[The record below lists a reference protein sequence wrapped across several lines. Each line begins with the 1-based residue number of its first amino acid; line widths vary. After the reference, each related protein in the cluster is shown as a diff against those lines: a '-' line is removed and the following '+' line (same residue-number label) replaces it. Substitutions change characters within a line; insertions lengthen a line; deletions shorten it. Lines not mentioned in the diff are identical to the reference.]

1 MNVSRE
7 QIDKLIVGGGDPS
20 FPDGGPDVSPTGTA
34 VLNGP
39 VYVGKPTA
47 SPGYEANLNVA
58 SNGVTQSTFDGQP
71 KYQSSLAIKADG
83 NVNISGDGKTADAL
97 LVSKGSA
104 RAATFIGGS
113 PDAVIIQGDLF
124 VSGSTD
130 TGNKGRLASRFAAA
144 DASPKPFDL
153 VHPTKGEGH
162 RLRYACIEGPE
173 VAVYCRGRLKESNV
187 INLPDY
193 WKDLVHEDSI
203 TVQLQP
209 IGSNQNLVIQEFNN
223 EFIVIAEDSTNTDL
237 ITDLSTI
244 DCFYHVYGERKDI
257 NPLIVEYEGN
267 SWEDYPDPNYNPNK
281 VDSDKKNTKDP
292 RFDGPPNTVTQ

>member
-1 MNVSRE
+1 MNISRL
-7 QIDKLIVGGGDPS
+7 QSDKLIVGTNDVS
-20 FPDGGPDVSPTGTA
+20 YSAPDVSPSGSA
-34 VLNGP
+34 ILNGP
-39 VYVGKPTA
+39 VLIGKPSA
-47 SPGYEANLNVA
+47 APGYEGALNVA
-58 SNGVTQSTFDGQP
+58 SNGAPQNSLDTQP
-71 KYQSSLAIKADG
+71 AYQSSLAIKADG
-83 NVNISGDGKTADAL
+83 NLTVAGDGKTANAL
-97 LVSKGSA
+97 RIS
-104 RAATFIGGS
+104 GGS
-113 PDAVIIQGDLF
+113 SVDTIHVTGDMFVTGAVDC
-124 VSGSTD
+124 
-130 TGNKGRLASRFAAA
+130 GNKGKLASRFAAA

-292 RFDGPPNTVTQ
+292 RFDGPPNTFTK

>member
-1 MNVSRE
+1 MNISRL
-7 QIDKLIVGGGDPS
+7 QSDKLIVGTNDVS
-20 FPDGGPDVSPTGTA
+20 YSAPDNSPTGTA

-39 VYVGKPTA
+39 VYVGKTGA
-47 SPGYEANLNVA
+47 SPGYEAVLNVTSNSA
-58 SNGVTQSTFDGQP
+58 SQNSLDTQPACSA
-71 KYQSSLAIKADG
+71 SLAIKADG
-83 NVNISGDGKTADAL
+83 NLTVAGDGKTANAL
-97 LVSKGSA
+97 LIS
-104 RAATFIGGS
+104 GGS
-113 PDAVIIQGDLF
+113 SVDTIHVEGDMF
-124 VSGSTD
+124 VSGAVD
-130 TGNKGRLASRFAAA
+130 CGNKGRLASRFATA
-144 DASPKPFDL
+144 DSKPKPFDL
-153 VHPTKGEGH
+153 VHPTKGKGH
-162 RLRYACIEGPE
+162 RLRHACIEGPE

-257 NPLIVEYEGN
+257 NPLIVEYEGD
-267 SWEDYPDPNYNPNK
+267 SWKDYPDPNYNPDK
-281 VDSDKKNTKDP
+281 VDDDKKTYNDP
-292 RFDGPPNTVTQ
+292 RFAGPPNTITS

>member
-1 MNVSRE
+1 MNISRQ
-7 QIDKLIVGGGDPS
+7 QIDKLIVGTNDVS
-20 FPDGGPDVSPTGTA
+20 YVAPDTSPTGTA

-39 VYVGKPTA
+39 VYVGKTGA
-47 SPGYEANLNVA
+47 SPGYEAVLNIT
-58 SNGVTQSTFDGQP
+58 SNSAQQLPGDQQP
-71 KYQSSLAIKADG
+71 ACSASLAMKSDG
-83 NVNISGDGKTADAL
+83 NLTVAGDGKTANAL
-97 LVSKGSA
+97 RIS
-104 RAATFIGGS
+104 GGS
-113 PDAVIIQGDLF
+113 SVDTIHVTGDMFVTGAVDC
-124 VSGSTD
+124 
-130 TGNKGRLASRFAAA
+130 GNKGKLASRFAAA

-209 IGSNQNLVIQEFNN
+209 IGTNQNLVIQEFNN

-267 SWEDYPDPNYNPNK
+267 SWEDYPDPNYDPNK
-281 VDSDKKNTKDP
+281 IDSDKKNTKDP
-292 RFDGPPNTVTQ
+292 RFDGPPNTFTK

>member
-1 MNVSRE
+1 M
-7 QIDKLIVGGGDPS
+7 QIIKTQTDKLVVGSNDVAYTA
-20 FPDGGPDVSPTGTA
+20 PDTSPTGTA

-39 VYVGKPTA
+39 VYVGKTGA
-47 SPGYEANLNVA
+47 SPGYEAVLNVT
-58 SNGVTQSTFDGQP
+58 SNSAPQLPGDQQP
-71 KYQSSLAIKADG
+71 ACSASLAMKVDG
-83 NVNISGDGKTADAL
+83 DSKFVGDGKT
-97 LVSKGSA
+97 G
-104 RAATFIGGS
+104 
-113 PDAVIIQGDLF
+113 PDASVVAGDMF
-124 VSGSTD
+124 VSRAVD
-130 TGNKGRLASRFAAA
+130 CCNKGKLAARFGAA
-144 DASPKPFDL
+144 DARPKPFDL

-173 VAVYCRGRLKESNV
+173 VGVYFRGRLKESNV
-187 INLPDY
+187 IELPYY

-257 NPLIVEYEGN
+257 NPLIVEYEGDT
-267 SWEDYPDPNYNPNK
+267 WQDYPDPNFDPNK
-281 VDSDKKNTKDP
+281 VDEDKKTYNDP
-292 RFDGPPNTVTQ
+292 RFAGPPNTFTS

>member
-1 MNVSRE
+1 MNISRL
-7 QIDKLIVGGGDPS
+7 QSDKLIVGTN
-20 FPDGGPDVSPTGTA
+20 DVSYSAPDISPSGSA
-34 VLNGP
+34 ILNGP
-39 VYVGKPTA
+39 VLIGKPSSA
-47 SPGYEANLNVA
+47 PEYEGALNVA
-58 SNGVTQSTFDGQP
+58 SNAAPQNSLDTQP
-71 KYQSSLAIKADG
+71 AYQSSLAIKADG
-83 NVNISGDGKTADAL
+83 NLTVAGDGKTANAL
-97 LVSKGSA
+97 RIS
-104 RAATFIGGS
+104 GGS
-113 PDAVIIQGDLF
+113 SVDTIHVTGDMFVTGAVDC
-124 VSGSTD
+124 
-130 TGNKGRLASRFAAA
+130 GNKGKLASRFAAA

-292 RFDGPPNTVTQ
+292 RFDGPPNTLTA

>member
-1 MNVSRE
+1 MNIAKTQTDKIVVGTNDVSY
-7 QIDKLIVGGGDPS
+7 VP
-20 FPDGGPDVSPTGTA
+20 PDISPTGTA

-39 VYVGKPTA
+39 VYVGKTAA
-47 SPGYEANLNVA
+47 SPGYQALLNIT
-58 SNGVTQSTFDGQP
+58 SNSAQQNPLNIQP
-71 KYQSSLAIKADG
+71 DCRARLAMKSDG
-83 NVNISGDGKTADAL
+83 NLTVAGDGKTPNAL
-97 LVSKGSA
+97 LIS
-104 RAATFIGGS
+104 GGS
-113 PDAVIIQGDLF
+113 SVDTIHVEGDMF
-124 VSGSTD
+124 VSGAVD
-130 TGNKGRLASRFAAA
+130 CGNKGKLASRFATA
-144 DASPKPFDL
+144 DAKPKPFDL
-153 VHPTKGEGH
+153 EHPTKGKGH

-187 INLPDY
+187 IQLPYY

-209 IGSNQNLVIQEFNN
+209 IGLNQNLVIQEFNN

-281 VDSDKKNTKDP
+281 VDSDEKTYTDP
-292 RFDGPPNTVTQ
+292 RFAGPPNTYTS

>member
-1 MNVSRE
+1 MNISR
-7 QIDKLIVGGGDPS
+7 QQVDKLIVGTNDVS
-20 FPDGGPDVSPTGTA
+20 YVAPDTSPTGTA

-39 VYVGKPTA
+39 VYVGKTGA
-47 SPGYEANLNVA
+47 SPGYEALLNIT
-58 SNGVTQSTFDGQP
+58 SNSAPQSPLDTQPACSA
-71 KYQSSLAIKADG
+71 SLAMKSDG
-83 NVNISGDGKTADAL
+83 NMTVAGDGKTANAL
-97 LVSKGSA
+97 LIS
-104 RAATFIGGS
+104 GGS
-113 PDAVIIQGDLF
+113 SVDTISVIGDMT
-124 VSGSTD
+124 VSGSVD
-130 TGNKGRLASRFAAA
+130 CGNKGRLASRFAAA

-209 IGSNQNLVIQEFNN
+209 IGTNQNLVVQEFNN

-267 SWEDYPDPNYNPNK
+267 SWEDYPDPNFDPNK

-292 RFDGPPNTVTQ
+292 RFDGPPNTFTK

>member
-1 MNVSRE
+1 M
-7 QIDKLIVGGGDPS
+7 QIIKTQTDKLVVGSNDVAYTA
-20 FPDGGPDVSPTGTA
+20 PDTSPTGTA

-39 VYVGKPTA
+39 VYVGKTGA
-47 SPGYEANLNVA
+47 SPGYEAVLNIT
-58 SNGVTQSTFDGQP
+58 SNSAQQLPGDQQP
-71 KYQSSLAIKADG
+71 ACSASLAMKSDG
-83 NVNISGDGKTADAL
+83 NLTVAGDGKTANAL
-97 LVSKGSA
+97 LIS
-104 RAATFIGGS
+104 GGS
-113 PDAVIIQGDLF
+113 SVDTISVIGDMT
-124 VSGSTD
+124 VSGSVD
-130 TGNKGRLASRFAAA
+130 CGNKGRLASRFAAA

-209 IGSNQNLVIQEFNN
+209 IGRQQNLVVEEFDN
-223 EFIVIAEDSTNTDL
+223 EYIVIAEDLTNTDL
-237 ITDLSTI
+237 ITGLSTI

-257 NPLIVEYEGN
+257 NPLIVEYKGDT
-267 SWEDYPDPNYNPNK
+267 WEDYPDPNYDPNK
-281 VDSDKKNTKDP
+281 VDSDNKNTKDP
-292 RFDGPPNTVTQ
+292 RFDGPPNTFTK